1 MFILVHFHY
10 KCPSIT
16 YLDSVK
22 QKNMQNNQYY
32 TTSTI
37 EFTAPRIYS
46 FQKSSDCTC
55 CSFLILLKPQTKQTK
70 CMIIA
75 HSEFEQSRTGL
86 LNFRSSNNR
95 KGWHRIL
102 GTVKYI

>member
-1 MFILVHFHY
+1 ML
-10 KCPSIT
+10 
-16 YLDSVK
+16 
-22 QKNMQNNQYY
+22 NNQYY

-37 EFTAPRIYS
+37 KYTAPRIYS
-46 FQKSSDCTC
+46 FQRSGDCTC
-55 CSFLILLKPQTKQTK
+55 CSFFSLLKPQTKQKK

-86 LNFRSSNNR
+86 LNFRFSHNR
-95 KGWHRIL
+95 KGWHWIL